1 MPRENVAFFPS
12 TPFVNHVD
20 VPPNCAPTCMP
31 KVAENG
37 WGGIEGI
44 GVESAEID
52 VVIVVI
58 IMIFKPLRVGG
69 LTIRN
74 LTLNLKPAFG
84 ERDILK
90 INKPGPD
97 LGNRT

>member
-1 MPRENVAFFPS
+1 
-12 TPFVNHVD
+12 
-20 VPPNCAPTCMP
+20 
-31 KVAENG
+31 
-37 WGGIEGI
+37 
-44 GVESAEID
+44 
-52 VVIVVI
+52 
-58 IMIFKPLRVGG
+58 MIFKPLRVGG